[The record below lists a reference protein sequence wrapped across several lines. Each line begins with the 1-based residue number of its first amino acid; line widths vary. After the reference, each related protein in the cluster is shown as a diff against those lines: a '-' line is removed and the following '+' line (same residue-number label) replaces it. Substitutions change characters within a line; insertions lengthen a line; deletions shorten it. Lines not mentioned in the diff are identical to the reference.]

1 MKLDR
6 DELALRM
13 LEAAVGFRR
22 PQNMTTAEAFEC
34 GPKSLRDSYAR
45 ASVAAIQY
53 FIECAGPITI
63 TGSPLK
69 PSGLSKWTPPVE
81 AN

>member
-22 PQNMTTAEAFEC
+22 PPNMTAEQALAC
-34 GPKSLRDSYAR
+34 GPKHLRDAYVR
-45 ASVAAIQY
+45 ASIAACQY
-53 FIECAGPITI
+53 FIECAGPLMIG
-63 TGSPLK
+63 GSAVAQPDRE
-69 PSGLSKWTPPVE
+69 SV
-81 AN
+81 N